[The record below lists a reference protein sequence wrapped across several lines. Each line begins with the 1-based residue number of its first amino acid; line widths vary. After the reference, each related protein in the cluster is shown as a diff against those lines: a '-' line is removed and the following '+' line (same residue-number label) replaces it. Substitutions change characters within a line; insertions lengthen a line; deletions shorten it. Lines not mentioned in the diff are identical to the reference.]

1 MSNDII
7 DNNKPIILT
16 VDNELCLIEETIYN
30 LIDEMDRYIY
40 ETKKLWDNHIS
51 QFIESSDCLV
61 FDNIGINGYD
71 KFYDLMINQKT
82 FKLMKIS
89 LKRLQRRKQFL
100 IKNR

>member
-7 DNNKPIILT
+7 DNNKTIELS
-16 VDNELCLIEETIYN
+16 VNDELCLIEETIYN
-30 LIDEMDRYIY
+30 LIDEMERYIY

-51 QFIESSDCLV
+51 QFIESPDCLV

-71 KFYDLMINQKT
+71 KFYELMINQKT